1 MKAGKPLVLH
11 NGLIDLIFMY
21 HNLWTALPPKLDTFI
36 SDVSQMFPAGV
47 YDTKYVAD
55 YVART
60 QVDFVIPYKY
70 FVCSCYGKFNHFT
83 HYLHVLGQLSGVCVS
98 KRVES

>member
-60 QVDFVIPYKY
+60 QVDFVIPYKIL
-70 FVCSCYGKFNHFT
+70 FALVM
-83 HYLHVLGQLSGVCVS
+83 
-98 KRVES
+98 EI

>member
-60 QVDFVIPYKY
+60 QVDFVIP
-70 FVCSCYGKFNHFT
+70 FNILFDHFSL
-83 HYLHVLGQLSGVCVS
+83 YLHVLGQLSGVCVS

>member
-60 QVDFVIPYKY
+60 QVDFVIPYNIL
-70 FVCSCYGKFNHFT
+70 FALVMVNLIT
-83 HYLHVLGQLSGVCVS
+83 LHIIFMF
-98 KRVES
+98 